1 MTCDLNGVELHLV
14 VRGQTVCVFV
24 VTCRKSVLASSA
36 DERWYRHMGE
46 VTEECHTNR
55 QQHRNLQSSHTH
67 STDRVNHTSTDITVH
82 VYSQICKHN
91 SKDHVLSMYNL
102 PKFVQFT
109 KINAFKMNIS
119 IVILL
124 LFCIIII
131 VIIISTF
138 LFYSSYSFNTIVII
152 IIIII
157 IIIIQTKYMCIHR
170 YVKIIQRIIRWA
182 CIIFPN
188 LSKSK

>member
-102 PKFVQFT
+102 HKFT

-124 LFCIIII
+124 LFCKIII

-157 IIIIQTKYMCIHR
+157 IIQTKYMCIHR
-170 YVKIIQRIIRWA
+170 YVKIIQRIICWA